1 MLFISFFLL
10 LLVLLLLL
18 CLRTPKHRSLVTDR
32 LGEYKRVLVGTSL
45 AGTILIFL
53 YLLPG
58 VQVTWE
64 HEMY

>member
-1 MLFISFFLL
+1 M
-10 LLVLLLLL
+10 
-18 CLRTPKHRSLVTDR
+18 TDR

-58 VQVTWE
+58 VQVAWQ
-64 HEMY
+64 HCHC